1 MIGGKCRRLEERAQE
16 VSFWWL
22 KPGGDT
28 GGAAG
33 GRWWGRGGGFVGS
46 DKFGFHIE
54 LRLQEEWIKSVV
66 FKV

>member
-1 MIGGKCRRLEERAQE
+1 MIGGKCWLEDRAQE

-22 KPGGDT
+22 KPGGDA

-33 GRWWGRGGGFVGS
+33 GRRWGRGGDFVGS

-54 LRLQEEWIKSVV
+54 LRLQEGWIK
-66 FKV
+66 